1 MRGKMASTIF
11 HHWLD
16 LFRALPEARR
26 RRLRIAL
33 WGCAALVVF
42 LLGVVLGRGVGF
54 PNGLQA
60 QAHRL
65 TAQNSALQG
74 QVQGLQQQQQT
85 DATALGA
92 LKASLASRDN
102 ELQKLKQEQAF
113 YAKLIGIDGDRTG
126 LGVHSI
132 ALTPVA
138 GTDAWNFVVTL
149 VNTAENAD
157 AARGTLTLAV
167 EGVRSGKL
175 VTVAWPA
182 LAGANAKEGVPFAFK
197 FFQQVRGSF
206 MLPKG
211 FVPNRVALT
220 LHPDSGAEITR
231 KLDWK
236 EAQAGEHGIAVTT
249 P

>member
-1 MRGKMASTIF
+1 MASTIF

-16 LFRALPEARR
+16 QFRALPPKRQRR
-26 RRLRIAL
+26 IRGAL
-33 WGCAALVVF
+33 WGLGIVVVF
-42 LLGVVLGRGVGF
+42 LLGAALGRGLGF
-54 PNGLQA
+54 PNGLESR
-60 QAHRL
+60 AHRL
-65 TAQNSALQG
+65 AAHNAELQD

-85 DATALGA
+85 NATALAA
-92 LKASLASRDN
+92 LRASLASRDS

-113 YAKLIGIDGDRTG
+113 YAKLIGVDGDRSG

-138 GTDAWNFVVTL
+138 GTDAWNFVATL

-157 AARGTLTLAV
+157 AAHGTLTLSV
-167 EGVRSGKL
+167 EGVRGGKL
-175 VTVAWPA
+175 VTMAWPA
-182 LAGANAKEGVPFAFK
+182 LAGAAAKDGVAFGFK

-211 FVPNRVALT
+211 SVPNRVAVT
-220 LHPDSGAEITR
+220 LHPKGDAEITR
-231 KLDWK
+231 RLDWK
-236 EAQAGEHGIAVTT
+236 EALSDANGGM